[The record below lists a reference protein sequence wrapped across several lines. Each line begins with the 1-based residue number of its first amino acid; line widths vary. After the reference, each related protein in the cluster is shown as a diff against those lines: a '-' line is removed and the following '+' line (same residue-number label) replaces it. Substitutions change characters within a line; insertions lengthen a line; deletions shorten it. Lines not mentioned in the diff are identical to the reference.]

1 MASGLEPLDY
11 ISVGIECAMRQLS
24 LGMNILSLAYC
35 CVLRREWMGIG
46 VAGIIKLGS
55 DCGSFPKNPCVKRT
69 SKTIV
74 ITNDHI

>member
-55 DCGSFPKNPCVKRT
+55 
-69 SKTIV
+69 
-74 ITNDHI
+74 